1 MRIPKQMRTSLL
13 ALTAV
18 FLFCIIIVCMAF
30 AEETEFADF
39 TEQNASTEAEIVFL
53 LDTSESM
60 KTQDRA
66 MRAVDAIRQGAY
78 SLPSN
83 YPAGMI
89 SYGTEVWE
97 VMPLSTDRQKLD
109 MQLDQIQY
117 GGYTNAGAG
126 LSQAVALFSESSEKE
141 RYIIMLSDGE
151 IDMPD
156 TKRARQSREDY
167 LQAAA
172 DAKEKGINIFII
184 AVGNAW
190 KTPQVHIFDAAEM
203 TNGAIYFEGQSGS
216 LSQIIGKITGE
227 RISFPREALEITDRR
242 DGEVVIQ
249 APFPAGASRV
259 SILVLN
265 PDGIEQVTVKDK
277 IKEAD
282 ETKDRVTKDNKT
294 KASETK
300 DKNTESTKEEN
311 AEITEDRK
319 AILAAADIK
328 NTKDIENT
336 KSTKDI
342 EDTKSTKDIEDT
354 KSTKDKITGKIIT
367 GKYFAVAEFD
377 SLTFLTSE
385 EPNPIEL
392 HIYAPELSSVQAYLC
407 TEFDITPQVKVD
419 YRIEPVSPILQGEAK
434 QTAPS
439 FQHFADI
446 TITFTDT
453 KDNQTILFSEP
464 PFSGREITFFL
475 NGEPYT
481 AAINHGKIQQTI
493 PADEIEQVEVF
504 VDLYFQDAVCH
515 IKQPGPVQIP
525 KTPDP
530 KIPEPAPKPDYR
542 PLWIVLGILA
552 AMLLFLGFWYLKKS
566 HTTII
571 YMAQPQTP
579 NNLPQ
584 KSQLQPQLPKPRSSK
599 NQLPKI
605 QPLQKRSPQA
615 VGTYTGK
622 FNLYLI
628 QTAEDLD
635 IPPQT
640 YRLFGR
646 HGGPLSLEQILSS
659 CEINLGKIG
668 EEGIVF
674 YPGPDHSVIVTDQ
687 SEHCTVLKKMEILK
701 KGTGYPV
708 YYNEKITITFEDG
721 ITEMEVH
728 YKNLKPSEKQAYG

>member
-30 AEETEFADF
+30 AEETEFADL
-39 TEQNASTEAEIVFL
+39 TEQNASAEAEIVFL

-83 YPAGMI
+83 YPVGMI

-117 GGYTNAGAG
+117 GGYTNAGTG
-126 LSQAVALFSESSEKE
+126 LSQAVALFSESNEKE

-156 TKRARQSREDY
+156 TERARQSREDY

-227 RISFPREALEITDRR
+227 RIRFPREALEITDRR
-242 DGEVVIQ
+242 DGEAVIQ
-249 APFPAGASRV
+249 APFPVGASRV

-265 PDGIEQVTVKDK
+265 SDGIEQVTVKDK

-282 ETKDRVTKDNKT
+282 ETKDRVTKDKAIQDNGEKGGKTKDNKT

-300 DKNTESTKEEN
+300 DKNAESTKEEN

-319 AILAAADIK
+319 AILGAADIK
-328 NTKDIENT
+328 N
-336 KSTKDI
+336 
-342 EDTKSTKDIEDT
+342 TKDIEDT

-385 EPNPIEL
+385 ESNPIEL

-419 YRIEPVSPILQGEAK
+419 YRIEPVSPILQAEAK

-453 KDNQTILFSEP
+453 KDNQTILFAEP

-481 AAINHGKIQQTI
+481 TAINHGKIQQTI

-504 VDLYFQDAVCH
+504 VDLYFQDTICH
-515 IKQPGPVQIP
+515 IKQPGPIQIP

-552 AMLLFLGFWYLKKS
+552 AMLLLLSFWYLKKS

-579 NNLPQ
+579 NNLSQ
-584 KSQLQPQLPKPRSSK
+584 KSQPQPQLPKPRSSK
-599 NQLPKI
+599 NQLPKT
-605 QPLQKRSPQA
+605 QLLQKRFPQV

-646 HGGPLSLEQILSS
+646 QGEPLTLAQILSS
-659 CEINLGKIG
+659 CEVKLGKIG

-674 YPGPDHSVIVTDQ
+674 YPGPDHSVIVTNQ